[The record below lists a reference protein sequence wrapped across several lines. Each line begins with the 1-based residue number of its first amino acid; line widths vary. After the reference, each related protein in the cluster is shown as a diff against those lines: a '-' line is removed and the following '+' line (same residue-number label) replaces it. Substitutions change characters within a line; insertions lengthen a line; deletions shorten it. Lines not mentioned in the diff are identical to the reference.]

1 MAAVKQQQRQQ
12 LETQAAALQ
21 KLQKDI
27 SKNHQVRRQY
37 TIQHGENEMVL
48 KELELLD
55 EEANVF
61 KLIGPVL
68 VKQDLVEARTN
79 VKKRIE
85 YIAAE
90 LKRLDGALKNLEE
103 QSNSKREEFMKLQ
116 QRLAN

>member
-27 SKNHQVRRQY
+27 SKNHQ
-37 TIQHGENEMVL
+37 
-48 KELELLD
+48 
-55 EEANVF
+55 
-61 KLIGPVL
+61 
-68 VKQDLVEARTN
+68 QDLVEARTN

-103 QSNSKREEFMKLQ
+103 QSNSKREEVMKLQ